1 MRLVFQAL
9 LSLLYLG
16 SYHHAAKKIW
26 TKVTHTCY
34 SKRNFTLP
42 LTYQRSAKLISKFQT
57 MTSNRSAPQFL
68 RPLSGTMELTE
79 GDELVLDVTV
89 HGKPTPE
96 VEWILNG
103 SEIKMPIR
111 TRTRAIINSR
121 FQEYQ
126 RSIQV
131 ATASSY
137 ELYIFFHRRI
147 SLLGAKLFRARKL
160 CFLARCRA

>member
-42 LTYQRSAKLISKFQT
+42 LTYQRSAKLTSKFQT

-103 SEIKMPIR
+103 SEIKNANTYSNQGNHQLKIPR
-111 TRTRAIINSR
+111 
-121 FQEYQ
+121 EYQ
-126 RSIQV
+126 RNIQV

-137 ELYIFFHRRI
+137 ELYIFFSQENI
-147 SLLGAKLFRARKL
+147 A
-160 CFLARCRA
+160 ARCKTLPGA

>member
-1 MRLVFQAL
+1 MRLFFQAL

-42 LTYQRSAKLISKFQT
+42 LTYQRSAKFSINFQT

-103 SEIKMPIR
+103 SEIKNANTYSNQGNHQLKIPR
-111 TRTRAIINSR
+111 VSAQHTGS
-121 FQEYQ
+121 FC
-126 RSIQV
+126 
-131 ATASSY
+131 
-137 ELYIFFHRRI
+137 L
-147 SLLGAKLFRARKL
+147 
-160 CFLARCRA
+160 